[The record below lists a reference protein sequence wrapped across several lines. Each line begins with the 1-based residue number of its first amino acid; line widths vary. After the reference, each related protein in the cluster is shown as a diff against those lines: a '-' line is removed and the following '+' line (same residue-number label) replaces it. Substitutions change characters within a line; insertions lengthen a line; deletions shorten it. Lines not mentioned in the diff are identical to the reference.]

1 MTAQELGMLS
11 MVPKY
16 MVMALLHTMLQGT
29 SVNMTPMNIVPLQK
43 KTKLQVLHVL
53 HVQVCT
59 QNTIV
64 CHYLYIYIMN

>member
-43 KTKLQVLHVL
+43 KQSCKCCMCCMYKSVHKTPLYV
-53 HVQVCT
+53 
-59 QNTIV
+59 TIS
-64 CHYLYIYIMN
+64 IFI